1 MFIEPKNFRRLNL
14 GANCLD
20 AFELMAIRHRPL
32 VEVILL
38 NVKLPRYSCQSC
50 KMNESESEKKRNNEI
65 ISKAVFKLFTIL
77 STWQPTKELML
88 EFNVYSPSESDH
100 WFKNYYF
107 GSKHEDAASE
117 SLRQSPEST
126 ASWHDPEHGW
136 VNGVRVKPPPP
147 LFAIMRLFPH
157 CYFELLEMLPRVDA
171 VTGFTVR
178 RQCRRW
184 LSPLM
189 LQCFRKSLP
198 RLERMVYEPWKQWNG
213 PMGPA
218 CDYCT

>member
-136 VNGVRVKPPPP
+136 VNGVRVKPPPRYS
-147 LFAIMRLFPH
+147 LLCDSFHIVILSYWK
-157 CYFELLEMLPRVDA
+157 CYLGSMQLPALRCVDNVA
-171 VTGFTVR
+171 VG
-178 RQCRRW
+178 
-184 LSPLM
+184 
-189 LQCFRKSLP
+189 
-198 RLERMVYEPWKQWNG
+198 
-213 PMGPA
+213 
-218 CDYCT
+218 